1 MSFLKTAA
9 TAASALGSVAG
20 TVFSMVKG
28 VLKVGSGFLK
38 SGIGK
43 LALGAGA
50 VTLLC
55 SDPGKDSGI
64 GGGSLLSRL
73 SDGFKS
79 FIGGIGQS
87 VAAKTGGAALTAT
100 AAVADM
106 GAKVNDAIEAAE
118 SDPTRGL
125 SARDVIID
133 QNFES
138 PLLAATRND
147 IEPEPA
153 LENTEAPAAEPA
165 ETPDDPERS
174 GSDLEFC

>member
-55 SDPGKDSGI
+55 SDPSKNNGT

-73 SDGFKS
+73 SEGFKS
-79 FIGGIGQS
+79 FLGGIGDTI
-87 VAAKTGGAALTAT
+87 AAKTGSAALTAT

-106 GAKVNDAIEAAE
+106 GTKVNDAIEAAE
-118 SDPTRGL
+118 NDPTHGL

-153 LENTEAPAAEPA
+153 FEDAASPVTEQA
-165 ETPDDPERS
+165 ETPAGPEHS
-174 GSDLEFC
+174 GDDLEFC